1 MKKMQVNFYQL
12 SNGKWRAGGV
22 KVEGQSSSANFTEF
36 DFQELFD
43 TKEDAENFVNN
54 FCKKESYELEVK

>member
-54 FCKKESYELEVK
+54 F